1 MILTLNLDKYRDYMI
16 AIFKNEFN
24 FFHNLIEILEP
35 LKRNRIFL
43 EIIDNIFRDEYKKC
57 FFYTN
62 PDIELEELLT
72 QEQISFFQK
81 YCLNQVRYSKEVY
94 VQFFSKLLKFD
105 LSYENFFS
113 NNKVESEEKQAY
125 KLSIAQSLIR
135 MIFSRDKEKYIKD
148 RFYEYNLIKKI
159 IDKDIEETREKYGD
173 QYKTLFRKEDICDDF
188 LKYMFFVFG
197 NKIMIE
203 SFVNPVKKLLTE
215 IWPKD
220 RDINKDEFNNL
231 ITDFIS
237 KLKEN
242 IPNVLKLLLK
252 ILYESIRSHFTIE
265 IDNYGP
271 LYTTLF
277 FNFINSP
284 RVQSLYD
291 INSLNSNLIRSLNR
305 LLRNACFNF
314 KFSDQDPLNEFND
327 IIEKNHLK
335 IKNFIKKNI
344 IEININDG
352 KVKSSLGDIFNE
364 KYLIYPN
371 FLFHLDKTILLDCMK
386 GELNDN
392 NKDKG
397 HIIEKVL
404 K

>member
-1 MILTLNLDKYRDYMI
+1 MTLTLNLDKYRDYMI

-24 FFHNLIEILEP
+24 FFHNLIEILDP
-35 LKRNRIFL
+35 LKRNKIFL

-81 YCLNQVRYSKEVY
+81 YCLNQVRYGKEVY

-105 LSYENFFS
+105 LSYDNFFS

-135 MIFSRDKEKYIKD
+135 MIFSRDKKKYIKEK
-148 RFYEYNLIKKI
+148 FYEYNLIKKI

-197 NKIMIE
+197 NKMMIE

-215 IWPKD
+215 IGPKD

-271 LYTTLF
+271 LYTTLI

-284 RVQSLYD
+284 RVQTLYD

-386 GELNDN
+386 GELND
-392 NKDKG
+392 KDKG